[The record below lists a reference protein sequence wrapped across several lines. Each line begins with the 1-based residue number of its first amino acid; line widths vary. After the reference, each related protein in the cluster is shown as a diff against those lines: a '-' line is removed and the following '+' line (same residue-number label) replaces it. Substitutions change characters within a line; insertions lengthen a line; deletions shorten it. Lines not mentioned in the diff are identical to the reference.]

1 MKKLTLS
8 AIALATLTLSSQ
20 AAAFGSLSDL
30 KNAAKEKGAELQKSA
45 TDTQTAVNDSAQ
57 SVDMS
62 DLVGLVSDNL
72 GVSESQSKG
81 GLASIF
87 NYAKGNLSSS
97 DYSQLASG
105 IPGLSGI
112 MDSLPSLSSDKQSG
126 SGMSGLLNKA
136 SEYSSSIKGI
146 NELKQQF
153 EALGLTPEMISSFVS
168 QINTYLNNQDQDKT
182 QSLLQQGLGNL
193 LNKL

>member
-8 AIALATLTLSSQ
+8 AAALAALTLSSQ
-20 AAAFGSLSDL
+20 ASAFGSLNDL
-30 KNAAKEKGAELQKSA
+30 KNAAKEKGTELQHSA
-45 TDTQTAVNDSAQ
+45 TNAQNAVNDSAQ
-57 SVDMS
+57 SVEMS
-62 DLVGLVSDNL
+62 DLVSLVSDNL
-72 GVSESQSKG
+72 GVSKSQSQG

-112 MDSLPSLSSDKQSG
+112 MDSLPSLSSAEQKS

-146 NELKQQF
+146 NQLKQQF

-168 QINTYLNNQDQDKT
+168 QINTYLNSQDQDKT